1 MRINKE
7 YIIQWVDDPTT
18 EILVTYKGEDRGF
31 LIFQSV
37 GDMSKIIARQSSIVV
52 REK

>member
-1 MRINKE
+1 MQIGRE
-7 YIIQWVDDPTT
+7 YIIQWVDDPT
-18 EILVTYKGEDRGF
+18 ELRVIFKGEDRGF

-37 GDMSKIIARQSSIVV
+37 GGMSIVRARLSSIVV

>member
-1 MRINKE
+1 MQIGRE
-7 YIIQWVDDPTT
+7 YIIQWVDDPTD
-18 EILVTYKGEDRGF
+18 LVVIFKGEDRGF

-37 GDMSKIIARQSSIVV
+37 GDMSIVRARLSSIVV

>member
-1 MRINKE
+1 MRIGKE
-7 YIIQWVDDPTT
+7 YIIQWVDDPTDL
-18 EILVTYKGEDRGF
+18 IVIFKGEDRGF

>member
-1 MRINKE
+1 MQIDRE
-7 YIIQWVDDPTT
+7 YIMQWVDDPT
-18 EILVTYKGEDRGF
+18 ELIVIFKGEERGF

-37 GDMSKIIARQSSIVV
+37 DDMSIVRARLSSIVV

>member
-1 MRINKE
+1 MQIDRE
-7 YIIQWVDDPTT
+7 YIMQWVDDPT
-18 EILVTYKGEDRGF
+18 ELIVIFKGEDRGF

-37 GDMSKIIARQSSIVV
+37 GDKSIIRARLSSIMV

>member
-1 MRINKE
+1 MQIDRE
-7 YIIQWVDDPTT
+7 YIMQWVDDPT
-18 EILVTYKGEDRGF
+18 ELIVIFKGEERGF

-37 GDMSKIIARQSSIVV
+37 DDMSIVRARSSSITV

>member
-1 MRINKE
+1 MQINKE
-7 YIIQWVDDPTT
+7 YIIQWVDDPTDL
-18 EILVTYKGEDRGF
+18 IVIFKGKDRGF

-37 GDMSKIIARQSSIVV
+37 GDMSIVRARLSSIVV

>member
-1 MRINKE
+1 MQIDRE
-7 YIIQWVDDPTT
+7 YIMQWVDDPT
-18 EILVTYKGEDRGF
+18 ELIVIFKGKERGF

-37 GDMSKIIARQSSIVV
+37 DDMSIVRARLSSITV